1 MKLERAAALVATLLL
16 ALATTKRAFAYR
28 PFDGTDADVAAPRE
42 FELEA
47 GPLGY
52 QREGQARFLVGP
64 ALVLNY
70 GLAPGF
76 EAVLEGRQQRA
87 WDRLRDAQTE
97 DLSLSLKSVLREGS
111 LQDASG
117 VSVALEAGLLL
128 PGSERRLGV
137 HLASILSWRWPA
149 LAVHLNLGN
158 DLLTSVHY
166 VAVGSLILEGP
177 DSWRVRPVAELL
189 LERDFG
195 GPKLTNGLER
205 SVLVGAIMPCG
216 EAWSLDLALRHGVRD
231 DAQVDEARLGFTWS
245 FRTSAP

>member
-1 MKLERAAALVATLLL
+1 MKLARAASVIAALLL
-16 ALATTKRAFAYR
+16 AVTWTRQSFAYR

-47 GPLGY
+47 GPFGY
-52 QREGQARFLVGP
+52 EREGREHFFVGP

-70 GLAPGF
+70 GLAPRF
-76 EAVLEGRQQRA
+76 EAVLEGRQLRA
-87 WDRLRDAQTE
+87 LDHPRDSQTE
-97 DLSLSLKSVLREGS
+97 DVALSLKSMLREGS

-128 PGSERRLGV
+128 PGSERRLGA
-137 HLASILSWRWPA
+137 HLASIFSWHWPA
-149 LAVHLNLGN
+149 LTAHLNLGN

-166 VAVGSLILEGP
+166 VAIGSLILEGP
-177 DSWRVRPVAELL
+177 DAWRVRPVAELL

-205 SVLVGAIMPCG
+205 SVLVGAIMPCSDS
-216 EAWSLDLALRHGVRD
+216 WSLDLALRHAVVD
-231 DAQVDEARLGFTWS
+231 DERVDEARLGFTWS
-245 FRTSAP
+245 FSTAAP

>member
-1 MKLERAAALVATLLL
+1 MSLERAAVAVASGLL
-16 ALATTKRAFAYR
+16 ALTWTARALAYR

-52 QREGQARFLVGP
+52 AREGHERFLIGP

-87 WDRLRDAQTE
+87 LDHLRDFQTE
-97 DLSLSLKSVLREGS
+97 DVALSLKSLLREGA

-117 VSVALEAGLLL
+117 TSVALEAGLLL
-128 PGSERRLGV
+128 PGSEGRLGV
-137 HLASILSWRWPA
+137 HLASIFSWRWPA
-149 LAVHLNLGN
+149 LTVHLNLGN

-166 VAVGSLILEGP
+166 VAIGSLILEGP

-189 LERDFG
+189 FERDFG
-195 GPKLTNGLER
+195 GPKFTNGLER
-205 SVLVGAIMPCG
+205 SVLVGAIMPCSDS
-216 EAWSLDLALRHGVRD
+216 WSLDLALRHAVVD
-231 DAQVDEARLGFTWS
+231 EEQVDEARLGFTWS
-245 FRTSAP
+245 FTFGVR